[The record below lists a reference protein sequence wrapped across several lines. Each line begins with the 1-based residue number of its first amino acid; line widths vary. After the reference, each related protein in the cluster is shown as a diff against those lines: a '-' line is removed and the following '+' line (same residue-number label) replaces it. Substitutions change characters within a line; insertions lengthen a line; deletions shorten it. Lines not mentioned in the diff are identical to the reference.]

1 MDVTDAP
8 DRGRGRM
15 LQRKRLYMIK
25 PNEND
30 RWLTIETSGRELP
43 ELAATIRVRRD
54 FAISREGSSRGG
66 YCCIREVRGAA

>member
-1 MDVTDAP
+1 
-8 DRGRGRM
+8 
-15 LQRKRLYMIK
+15 MIK